1 MGDNVGEKWSVKV
14 LFIIRIETIDLELSL
29 GTKQECEM
37 LQYNVTPRPSR
48 TRPKE
53 TSEKQAY

>member
-1 MGDNVGEKWSVKV
+1 MGTHVGEKWPVKV

-37 LQYNVTPRPSR
+37 LQYNVTPMPSR
-48 TRPKE
+48 TRSKE
-53 TSEKQAY
+53 TSENQA